1 MAKSL
6 LLRLRLATVESE
18 KEEMLHEVRQ
28 LRKMGQAGDL
38 PRDLVSS
45 LLLSSKKLIHFTE
58 STVEK
63 RSADLALP
71 DQLKEKV
78 SSFESDVVNQHSSF
92 SSLFFLKSC
101 SILLSY
107 QVFRW
112 VLSEKG

>member
-63 RSADLALP
+63 GLLTWHCRINSR
-71 DQLKEKV
+71 KK
-78 SSFESDVVNQHSSF
+78 
-92 SSLFFLKSC
+92 SLH
-101 SILLSY
+101 LS
-107 QVFRW
+107 
-112 VLSEKG
+112 LM

>member
-45 LLLSSKKLIHFTE
+45 LLLNPKKLIHFTE
-58 STVEK
+58 SVVEK
-63 RSADLALP
+63 GLLTWHCRINSRKKPLHLSLMSLINILHF
-71 DQLKEKV
+71 QV
-78 SSFESDVVNQHSSF
+78 CSF
-92 SSLFFLKSC
+92 
-101 SILLSY
+101 
-107 QVFRW
+107 
-112 VLSEKG
+112 

>member
-28 LRKMGQAGDL
+28 LRKMSQAGDL

-58 STVEK
+58 SAVEK
-63 RSADLALP
+63 ALLTWHCRINSRKKP
-71 DQLKEKV
+71 L
-78 SSFESDVVNQHSSF
+78 HL
-92 SSLFFLKSC
+92 SLM
-101 SILLSY
+101 
-107 QVFRW
+107 
-112 VLSEKG
+112 

>member
-28 LRKMGQAGDL
+28 LRKMSQAGDL

-58 STVEK
+58 SVVEK
-63 RSADLALP
+63 ALLTWHCRINSRKKP
-71 DQLKEKV
+71 L
-78 SSFESDVVNQHSSF
+78 HL
-92 SSLFFLKSC
+92 SLM
-101 SILLSY
+101 
-107 QVFRW
+107 
-112 VLSEKG
+112 